1 MEMIGPEVR
10 DWDEEDDDMEFEQ
23 STQPGLEEI
32 QCANATVEASQVR
45 TKKKSVV
52 VTKRKQKEK
61 DVAADHDDTILA
73 SLASPP
79 ANVADDVEETP
90 AMDERLSYGYKS
102 EKLESLA
109 GDSDE
114 EKDKFP
120 MCGEMGHTKRK
131 CTGQPVAK
139 GKKDRYGASISAS
152 APSGSELAEAENLNV
167 QVPQMPTF
175 AEASFFQPMTAPPM
189 RPPPVRPPLVRPP
202 PVRPHHS
209 THHGSC
215 KFWNY
220 Y

>member
-61 DVAADHDDTILA
+61 GKEKVQEVSKHKRPSYKSNDMFKMTIQTDVAADHDDTILA

-120 MCGEMGHTKRK
+120 M
-131 CTGQPVAK
+131 
-139 GKKDRYGASISAS
+139 YN
-152 APSGSELAEAENLNV
+152 AEDN
-167 QVPQMPTF
+167 
-175 AEASFFQPMTAPPM
+175 
-189 RPPPVRPPLVRPP
+189 
-202 PVRPHHS
+202 
-209 THHGSC
+209 
-215 KFWNY
+215 
-220 Y
+220 